1 MLFRSGRESTYQFAG
16 DIEMQGF
23 PHSSVGKESACN
35 AGNPGLIPGS
45 GRPSWERDRLCTPI
59 FLGFPCGLAGKE
71 SACNTGDLGLI
82 PGLGRSSGEEKGY
95 PLQYSGLENPMDCIV
110 HEVTKNGTQLSDF
123 QEMQVQSLGQA
134 DSLAEENVTHSS
146 ILAWRILWRE
156 EPDRLHTTESQSQTG
171 PSD

>member
-1 MLFRSGRESTYQFAG
+1 MNFLATPILICHMY
-16 DIEMQGF
+16 MGF
-23 PHSSVGKESACN
+23 PGSS
-35 AGNPGLIPGS
+35 
-45 GRPSWERDRLCTPI
+45 
-59 FLGFPCGLAGKE
+59 AGKE